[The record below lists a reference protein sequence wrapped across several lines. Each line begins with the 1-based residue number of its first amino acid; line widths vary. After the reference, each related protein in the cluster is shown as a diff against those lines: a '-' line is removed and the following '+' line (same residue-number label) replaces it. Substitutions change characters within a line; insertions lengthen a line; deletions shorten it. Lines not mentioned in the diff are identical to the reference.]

1 MCSEI
6 DDIIS
11 SIDVNSVKSDFNQ
24 KHFVLLDEDFTIL
37 EGVQLALRKTLLRY
51 KLHKEQDL
59 FDKAF
64 DYIREHY

>member
-37 EGVQLALRKTLLRY
+37 EGVQLALRKTLLQY

>member
-1 MCSEI
+1 MGSEI

-24 KHFVLLDEDFTIL
+24 KHFVL
-37 EGVQLALRKTLLRY
+37 
-51 KLHKEQDL
+51 